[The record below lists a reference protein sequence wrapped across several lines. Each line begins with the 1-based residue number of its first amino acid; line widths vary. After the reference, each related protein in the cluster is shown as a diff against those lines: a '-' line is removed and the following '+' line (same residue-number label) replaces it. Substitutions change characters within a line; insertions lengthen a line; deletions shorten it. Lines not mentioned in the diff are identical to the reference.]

1 MNTILTHEQAAM
13 QQQSDMTMPKK
24 VLLLGSGALKIGEA
38 GEFDYSGSQ
47 ALKALKEEGIYT
59 VLINPNIATVQTS
72 EGVADKIY
80 FLPVTPFFVEKV
92 IEKERPEGI
101 LLAFG
106 GQTALNC
113 GVALYQ
119 SGVLEKYNVRVL
131 GTPVQAI
138 IDTEDRELFVKKL
151 DEINVKTIKSHAV
164 ENIEDAKKAAAELG
178 YPIIVRAA
186 YALGGLGSG
195 FCDNE
200 EELVQIAE
208 KAFSFSPQ
216 VLIEKSLKGWKEIEY
231 EVVRDRFD
239 NCITVCNME
248 NFDPLGIHTGESIV
262 IAPSQTL
269 TNSEYHKL
277 RELAIRIIR
286 HIGIVGECNVQY
298 AFDPESEDYRVIEV
312 NARLSRS
319 SALAS
324 KATGYPLAFV
334 AAKLGLGYGLF
345 DLKNSVTKV
354 TSAFFEPAL
363 DYVVCKI
370 PRWDLGKFRGV
381 DRELGSSMKS
391 VGEVMAIGRTF
402 EEALQKGLRMIGQ
415 GMHGFVGNKELEIP
429 DVDKALR
436 EPTDKRIF
444 VISKAMRAGYTLDQ
458 IHELTKIDHWFL
470 QKLMNIVRTMQAL
483 EKSQVSHLD
492 ITPADVDEELLR
504 TAKSQG
510 FSDFQIARGLGLE
523 HFTSTEKAILVIRD
537 LRKKMGILPVVKQI
551 DTLAAEYPA
560 QTNYLYITYNGV
572 ANDVKYLGDR
582 KSIIVLGSGAYRI
595 GSSVE
600 FDWCG
605 VQALNTIRQ
614 NGYRSV
620 MINYNPETVST
631 DYDMCDRLYFDELT
645 FERVMDIIELENPHG
660 VIVSTGGQIPNN
672 LAMRLDE
679 EHVNILGTTAKSI
692 DNAEDRD
699 KFSAMLDRI
708 GVDQPEW
715 SALTSMDDVNA
726 FIEKVGFPVLV
737 RPSYVLSGAAMNVCS
752 NQEELERFL
761 KLAAN
766 VSKKH
771 PVVISQFIEN
781 AKEVE
786 MDAVAQNGEI
796 IAYAISEHIEYAGVH
811 SGDATIQFPPQKL
824 YVETVRRIKRISRQ
838 IAKELNISGPFNIQ
852 YLARENDIKVIE
864 CNLRASRS
872 FPFVSKVLKIN
883 LIDLATKVM
892 LGLPV
897 EKPHKSLF
905 DLDYVGVKASQ
916 FSFNRLQKAD
926 PVLGVD
932 MASTGEV
939 GCIGDDSASA
949 VLTAMLAVGHRIPA
963 KNILLS
969 TGSAKQKAEM
979 LDAARLLAAKGYKLY
994 ATGGTSRFL
1003 TDNGVENTLV
1013 YWPSEEGQPQALDML
1028 HKKAIDL
1035 VVNIPKNLT
1044 TGELSN
1050 GYKVRRAAIDL
1061 NIPLITNAR
1070 LASAFINAFC
1080 TLDINNIAIKS
1091 WDEYK

>member
-1 MNTILTHEQAAM
+1 MKENNI
-13 QQQSDMTMPKK
+13 KK

-47 ALKALKEEGIYT
+47 ALKALKEEGIET
-59 VLINPNIATVQTS
+59 ILINPNIATVQTS
-72 EGVADKIY
+72 EGVADQIY
-80 FLPVTPFFVEKV
+80 FLPVTPYFVEKV
-92 IEKERPEGI
+92 IRKERPEGI
-101 LLAFG
+101 MLAFG

-113 GVALYQ
+113 GVALYRE
-119 SGVLEKYNVRVL
+119 GILEKYNVKVL

-138 IDTEDRELFVKKL
+138 IDTEDRELFVDKL
-151 DEINVKTIKSHAV
+151 NEIDVKTIKSEAV
-164 ENIEDAKKAAAELG
+164 ENAEDARRAAWELG
-178 YPIIVRAA
+178 YPVIVRAA

-200 EELVQIAE
+200 EELDLLVE

-216 VLIEKSLKGWKEIEY
+216 VLVEKSLRGWKEVEY

-269 TNSEYHKL
+269 TNKEYHKL

-345 DLKNSVTKV
+345 DLKNSVTKT

-370 PRWDLGKFRGV
+370 PRWDLGKFHGV
-381 DRELGSSMKS
+381 DKELGSSMKS

-402 EEALQKGLRMIGQ
+402 EEAIQKGLRMIGQ
-415 GMHGFVGNKELEIP
+415 GMHGFVENKELVIP
-429 DVDKALR
+429 DIDKALH

-444 VISKAMRAGYTLDQ
+444 VISKAFRAGYTIDQ
-458 IHELTKIDHWFL
+458 VHELTKIDKWFL
-470 QKLMNIVRTMQAL
+470 QKLMNIMNTSEELHQWGNNHKQIADL
-483 EKSQVSHLD
+483 
-492 ITPADVDEELLR
+492 PADLLKQ
-504 TAKSQG
+504 AKRQG
-510 FSDFQIARGLGLE
+510 FSDFQIARAIGYEGDMEDGSLYVRNYRKSLG
-523 HFTSTEKAILVIRD
+523 IV
-537 LRKKMGILPVVKQI
+537 PVVKQI

-560 QTNYLYITYNGV
+560 QTNYLYLTYSGT
-572 ANDVKYLGDR
+572 ANDVTYLGDHR
-582 KSIIVLGSGAYRI
+582 SIVVLGSGAYRI

-605 VQALNTIRQ
+605 VQALNTIRKE
-614 NGYRSV
+614 GWRSV

-645 FERVMDIIELENPHG
+645 LERVMDVLELENPHG

-672 LAMRLDE
+672 LALRLDAQNI
-679 EHVNILGTTAKSI
+679 HILGTSAQSI

-715 SALTSMDDVNA
+715 RALTSLEDINSFVD
-726 FIEKVGFPVLV
+726 KVGFPVLV

-761 KLAAN
+761 QLAAN

-771 PVVISQFIEN
+771 PVVVSQFIEH

-796 IAYAISEHIEYAGVH
+796 IAYAISEHIEFAGVH

-824 YVETVRRIKRISRQ
+824 YVETVRRIKRISRE
-838 IAKELNISGPFNIQ
+838 IAKALNISGPFNIQ
-852 YLARENDIKVIE
+852 YLAKDNDIKVIE

-883 LIDLATKVM
+883 FIELATKVM

-897 EKPHKSLF
+897 EKPEKNLF
-905 DLDYVGVKASQ
+905 ELDYVGIKASQ

-939 GCIGDDSASA
+939 GCIGSDTSCA
-949 VLTAMLAVGHRIPA
+949 VLKAMLSVGYRIP
-963 KNILLS
+963 KKKILLS
-969 TGSAKQKAEM
+969 TGTPKQKVDM
-979 LDAARLLAAKGYKLY
+979 LEAARMLQKKGYDIF
-994 ATGGTSRFL
+994 ATGGSSKFL
-1003 TDNGVENTLV
+1003 TENGVENTRV
-1013 YWPSEEGQPQALDML
+1013 YWPSEEGHPQALEML
-1028 HKKAIDL
+1028 HKKEIDM

-1044 TGELSN
+1044 AGELDN
-1050 GYKVRRAAIDL
+1050 GYKIRRAAIDL

-1080 TLDINNIAIKS
+1080 TMDIDDIAIKS
-1091 WDEYK
+1091 WEEYK